1 MFNNTNMEL
10 ILKRIAKKPAYTIGK
25 LYIAKPD
32 GAPGEYLCDTLEPTW
47 RDYAHGGHK
56 VKCRSAI
63 PEGRYNVVITKSPKF
78 RAWLPQIVG
87 DREFNAKWQGVRIH
101 AGNSER
107 DTEGCILP
115 GENKI
120 PGHVVNS
127 RRHLANLIARLTE
140 AYSRGETVW
149 LTIS

>member
-56 VKCRSAI
+56 VKGRSAI

>member
-25 LYIAKPD
+25 LYIAKAD
-32 GAPGEYLCDTLEPTW
+32 GEAGEYLCDTLEPTW

-56 VKCRSAI
+56 VKGRSAI

-78 RAWLPQIVG
+78 RAWLPQLVG
-87 DREFNAKWQGVRIH
+87 DREFNAKWQGIRIH

-120 PGHVVNS
+120 PGRVVNS

>member
-1 MFNNTNMEL
+1 MVANVHLMIESRLPAVEALRTAISGGWVLMVSTRRVESCSER
-10 ILKRIAKKPAYTIGK
+10 RISLSDAVRITTFTS
-25 LYIAKPD
+25 LRR
-32 GAPGEYLCDTLEPTW
+32 LRSRFT
-47 RDYAHGGHK
+47 
-56 VKCRSAI
+56 VVSCRRVS
-63 PEGRYNVVITKSPKF
+63 
-78 RAWLPQIVG
+78 QIVG